1 MENELFLIIT
11 LHLQVS
17 LNKMIKRGQDPQ
29 KNIMLDWNGL
39 AVILL
44 NSDEHLRNLRWEIK
58 YLCLE
63 YKLRDSIHVD
73 FTLSTLSSV
82 SKSIWKFQMWGN
94 RCYDQIFYQYFQ
106 FL

>member
-17 LNKMIKRGQDPQ
+17 LNKIIKCGQDPQ

-39 AVILL
+39 AVILI
-44 NSDEHLRNLRWEIK
+44 NSDEHLRNLRWERK

-73 FTLSTLSSV
+73 FTLSTLSV

-94 RCYDQIFYQYFQ
+94 RGYDQIFYQYFQ